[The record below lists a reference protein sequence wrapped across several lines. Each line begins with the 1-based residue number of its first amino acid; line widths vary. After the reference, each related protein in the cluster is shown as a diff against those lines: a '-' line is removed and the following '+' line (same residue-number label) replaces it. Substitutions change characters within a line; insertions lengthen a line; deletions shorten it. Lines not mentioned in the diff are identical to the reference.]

1 MRLMVPKL
9 CNIYKTK
16 KSRQSC
22 RDFYFIQVFTTYK
35 PNAKAAR
42 KPTKPLEPPSLDQF
56 S

>member
-1 MRLMVPKL
+1 MRLMMPKL

-16 KSRQSC
+16 KSRQHC
-22 RDFYFIQVFTTYK
+22 RDFCLIYVSNVYK